1 MSQHEEEQLENIKR
15 FWQDYGTPILLG
27 VTIALAGFGGW
38 TWWKKEQA
46 SQAAAAGMLF
56 QDLLVAAD
64 RAQVNPADEAAV
76 TDMQRHAR
84 TLKEDYARTPF
95 AQSAALLLA
104 RHAVD
109 NDKLDDAAKQLRWV
123 IDSNPSEGVR
133 VLAVTRLAR
142 VLAEQGKYDEAQA
155 LLEREQSAGFAPTVQ
170 ELRGDIFQM
179 QGKTEDA
186 RKAYLAAAEAL
197 RARDEQRPLLE
208 LKMADV
214 GLAPLP
220 PKTDDDAK

>member
-123 IDSNPSEGVR
+123 IDSKPSEGVR